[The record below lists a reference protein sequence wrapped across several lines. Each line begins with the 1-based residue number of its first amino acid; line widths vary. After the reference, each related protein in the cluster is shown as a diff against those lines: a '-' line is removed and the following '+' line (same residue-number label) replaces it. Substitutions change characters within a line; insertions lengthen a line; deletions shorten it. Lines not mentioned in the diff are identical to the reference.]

1 VNPRSFNKVEE
12 IAIVDFLEKIV
23 PTSKRIEL
31 LMESRLQSN
40 MVSLIAPKEKE
51 SKSLFK
57 WNNNFSWSYISDT
70 TDSMKQ
76 LVKQAGG
83 NVEGVLRFSIQWN
96 DDRGKNQNDYD
107 AHCIEPKGFRIY
119 YMNRGRPSPTTGGNL
134 DVDIRYPGDKIAV
147 ENITWQ
153 SLDKMAEGMY
163 EFKVHNYSHNGGTNG
178 FDAEI
183 EFDGQIHSFSY
194 HKDLKQ
200 SEFVTVAKVEYKKS
214 TGFRIVSSLEASMS
228 TKDIWGITTNK
239 WVDVET
245 LMFSPNYWD
254 EQKGTGNRHYL
265 FMLNGCINATNPRG
279 FYNEFLNEELVKHKR
294 VFEALGAKT
303 RVDDS
308 AVQLSGLG
316 FSDTQR
322 NSVYARVEGSFTRI
336 LKINF

>member
-1 VNPRSFNKVEE
+1 
-12 IAIVDFLEKIV
+12 
-23 PTSKRIEL
+23 
-31 LMESRLQSN
+31 
-40 MVSLIAPKEKE
+40 
-51 SKSLFK
+51 
-57 WNNNFSWSYISDT
+57 
-70 TDSMKQ
+70 
-76 LVKQAGG
+76 
-83 NVEGVLRFSIQWN
+83 
-96 DDRGKNQNDYD
+96 
-107 AHCIEPKGFRIY
+107 
-119 YMNRGRPSPTTGGNL
+119 
-134 DVDIRYPGDKIAV
+134 
-147 ENITWQ
+147 
-153 SLDKMAEGMY
+153 
-163 EFKVHNYSHNGGTNG
+163 
-178 FDAEI
+178 
-183 EFDGQIHSFSY
+183 
-194 HKDLKQ
+194 
-200 SEFVTVAKVEYKKS
+200 VTVAKVEYKKS

-254 EQKGTGNRHYL
+254 EQKGTGNKHYF

-279 FYNEFLNEELVKHKR
+279 FYNEFLNEELAKHKR